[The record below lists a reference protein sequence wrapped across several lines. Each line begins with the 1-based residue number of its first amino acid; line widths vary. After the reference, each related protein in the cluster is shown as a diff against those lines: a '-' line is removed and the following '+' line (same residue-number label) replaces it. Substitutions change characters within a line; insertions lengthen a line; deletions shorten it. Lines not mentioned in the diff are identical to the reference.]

1 MSSVEDHSQ
10 RPSDADAGPRVRTS
24 RGSLPVGRVQLV
36 DRGPECEVIDRMFDA
51 ARGGLS
57 GALVLRGE
65 AGIGKTA
72 LLDYAVESAAG
83 MRVARV
89 VGVESEMELAFA
101 AVHQLLAP
109 ALDRMNDLPS
119 PQANALAVALGIVNG
134 VSPNKFLVGL
144 GILNLLSEMA
154 REQPLVCVID
164 DEQWLDRASAEALA
178 FVARRLGVEGIVLLF
193 AVREPTEDR
202 VEPLDRLPELRVE
215 GIAEQDAR
223 ELMKRAVSG
232 RLDGHVR
239 DRLIFETR
247 GNPLALLELAAELTP
262 AQLAGVSALPEP
274 LPLGARLEQG
284 FIRRVRRLP
293 TDTQSL
299 LLLLAAE
306 NGDDERLVWRAAEQL
321 GIAPDAAGAAESEG
335 LLHVGHLEFKHP
347 LVRSVVYGTAPM
359 AERRR
364 VHQVLA
370 RATDSGL
377 DPDRR
382 AWHLA
387 ATSLGPDE
395 NVAAELERTAHRTGD
410 RGGYAAAAA
419 LLERSAHLTPDQR
432 QRAERTLAA
441 AQAELAAGAADKAS
455 ALLAKASSQLTDA
468 SQRAQA
474 QRLRG
479 ELAFEAG
486 QGGDTAT
493 MLLQAARALEPFD
506 VRLARDT
513 HLEALE
519 AAIHA
524 GRFGTSGGLV
534 EAGREAARAARS
546 LESEGRASDLL
557 LDGLALL
564 VTEGHAGA
572 VPTLRKAIELLRHG
586 NDPRLLGLGC
596 QAAVELR
603 DDEAL
608 HTLATRQVQLARDS
622 GALTTLP
629 RALGDSKA
637 AYELLVGRFDAAEKC
652 LDEAR
657 EIAKAVGNAA
667 IFGRL
672 SSLEVQVAA
681 WRGLE
686 SRARSLAETCAREA
700 TARGEGSIV
709 CLVQHA
715 TAVLEIGLGRYKAAF
730 AAAREACEADSLF
743 AATLTLPDL
752 VEAAVRS
759 GEQDVAAAAA
769 RDLADA
775 TVPSGTEWALGLLAR
790 SRALLAP
797 DGDAEN
803 LYEVAIDHL
812 KRCRAT
818 PQLARARLVYGEWL
832 RRARRRRDAREQLRA
847 AYQMFASMGAEAFA
861 ERAAME
867 LAATGKRARPRT
879 VESMQLLTAQEERIA
894 QLAGKGGSNSEI
906 AAQLLISPRTVEY
919 HLHKVF
925 RKLGVASRTQLAH
938 SLLESGDG
946 DGSPPPRVS
955 G

>member
-1 MSSVEDHSQ
+1 VSSVENHRQ
-10 RPSDADAGPRVRTS
+10 RPSDLRPRVRPS
-24 RGSLPVGRVQLV
+24 RGSFSAGRMQLV
-36 DRGPECEVIDRMFDA
+36 DRGPECEVIDRMFEA

-101 AVHQLLAP
+101 AVQQLLAP
-109 ALDRMNDLPS
+109 VLDRMNDLPA
-119 PQANALAVALGIVNG
+119 PQANALAVALGIANG

-144 GILNLLSEMA
+144 GVLNLLSEMA
-154 REQPLVCVID
+154 RDQPLVCVID

-178 FVARRLGVEGIVLLF
+178 FVARRLGAEGIVLLF
-193 AVREPTEDR
+193 AVREPTEAR

-215 GIAEQDAR
+215 GLAEQDAR

-274 LPLGARLEQG
+274 LPLGARLEQS

-293 TDTQSL
+293 ADTQSL
-299 LLLLAAE
+299 LLLVAAE
-306 NGDDERLVWRAAEQL
+306 NGGDERFVWRAAEEF

-335 LLHVGHLEFKHP
+335 LLHIGHLAFRHP
-347 LVRSVVYGTAPM
+347 LIRSVVYRTAPM

-370 RATDSGL
+370 QATESGL

-387 ATSLGPDE
+387 AASLGPDE
-395 NVAAELERTAHRTGD
+395 SVAAELERSAHRTGD

-419 LLERSAHLTPDQR
+419 LLERSARLTPDQR

-455 ALLAKASSQLTDA
+455 ALLVEASSELTDA

-479 ELAFEAG
+479 ELAFAVG

-493 MLLQAARALEPFD
+493 MLLQAARALEAFD
-506 VRLARDT
+506 ARLARDT

-524 GRFGTSGGLV
+524 GRFGTSGGLL
-534 EAGREAARAARS
+534 EAGREAVRASRS

-564 VTEGHAGA
+564 LTEGHADA
-572 VPTLRKAIELLRHG
+572 APTLRKAIELLRYG
-586 NDPRLLGLGC
+586 NDPRVLGLGC
-596 QAAVELR
+596 RAAVELW

-608 HTLATRQVQLARDS
+608 HTLATRQVQLARDT

-637 AYELLVGRFDAAEKC
+637 AYELLVGRFDAAERC

-657 EIAKAVGNAA
+657 EIAKAVGNPA

-700 TARGEGSIV
+700 TARGEGSMV
-709 CLVQHA
+709 CVVQCA
-715 TAVLEIGLGRYKAAF
+715 TAVLEIGRGRYKAAL
-730 AAAREACEADSLF
+730 AAAREACEADYLF
-743 AATLTLPDL
+743 GATLTLPDL
-752 VEAAVRS
+752 VEAAARS
-759 GEQDVAAAAA
+759 GEPDVAAAAA

-775 TVPSGTEWALGLLAR
+775 TVSSGTEWALGVLAR

-797 DGDAEN
+797 DDDAES

-818 PQLARARLVYGEWL
+818 PQLARARLLYGEWL

-867 LAATGKRARPRT
+867 LAATGKRARART
-879 VESMQLLTAQEERIA
+879 VETMQLLTSQEERIA
-894 QLAGKGGSNSEI
+894 RLAGEGGSNSEI

-946 DGSPPPRVS
+946 GEPRTS
-955 G
+955 AAPG

>member
-1 MSSVEDHSQ
+1 VSSVENHSQ
-10 RPSDADAGPRVRTS
+10 RLSDAGPRVRTS
-24 RGSLPVGRVQLV
+24 RGSLPTGRVQLV

-109 ALDRMNDLPS
+109 VLDRMNDLPT

-144 GILNLLSEMA
+144 GVLSLLSEMA

-178 FVARRLGVEGIVLLF
+178 FVARRLGAEGIVLLF

-215 GIAEQDAR
+215 GLAEQDAR

-284 FIRRVRRLP
+284 FMRRVRRLP

-306 NGDDERLVWRAAEQL
+306 NGADERLVWRAAEQL

-335 LLHVGHLEFKHP
+335 LLHIGHLEFKHP
-347 LVRSVVYGTAPM
+347 LVRSVVYRTAPL

-395 NVAAELERTAHRTGD
+395 NLAAELERSAQRTGD

-455 ALLAKASSQLTDA
+455 ALLSKASSQLTDA

-479 ELAFEAG
+479 ELAFVAG

-493 MLLQAARALEPFD
+493 ILLQAARALEPFD
-506 VRLARDT
+506 ARLARDT

-564 VTEGHAGA
+564 VTEGHAAA
-572 VPTLRKAIELLRHG
+572 VPTLRKAIELLRHSS
-586 NDPRLLGLGC
+586 DPRLLGLGC

-657 EIAKAVGNAA
+657 EIAKAVSNAA
-667 IFGRL
+667 VFGRL

-730 AAAREACEADSLF
+730 SAAQEACEADSLF

-759 GEQDVAAAAA
+759 GEQDVAGAAA

-803 LYEVAIDHL
+803 LYEVAIVHL

-818 PQLARARLVYGEWL
+818 PQLARTRLVYGEWL

-879 VESMQLLTAQEERIA
+879 VETMDLLTAQEARIA
-894 QLAGKGGSNSEI
+894 RLAGEGVSNSEI

-938 SLLESGDG
+938 SLLESDDG
-946 DGSPPPRVS
+946 DGSPPPGVF

>member
-1 MSSVEDHSQ
+1 MSSVENHSQ
-10 RPSDADAGPRVRTS
+10 RPSDAGPRVRTS

-109 ALDRMNDLPS
+109 ALDRMNDLPT

-144 GILNLLSEMA
+144 GVLNLLSEMA

-178 FVARRLGVEGIVLLF
+178 FVARRLGAEGIVLLF

-215 GIAEQDAR
+215 GLAEQDAR

-299 LLLLAAE
+299 LLVLAAE
-306 NGDDERLVWRAAEQL
+306 NGGDERLVWRAAEQL

-335 LLHVGHLEFKHP
+335 LLHIGHLEFKHP
-347 LVRSVVYGTAPM
+347 LVRSVVYRTAPM

-387 ATSLGPDE
+387 AASLGPDE
-395 NVAAELERTAHRTGD
+395 NVAAELERSAHRTGD

-455 ALLAKASSQLTDA
+455 ALLAQASSQLTDA

-479 ELAFEAG
+479 ELAFVAG

-506 VRLARDT
+506 ARLARDT

-564 VTEGHAGA
+564 VTEGHAAA

-657 EIAKAVGNAA
+657 EIAKAVGNGA

-818 PQLARARLVYGEWL
+818 PQLARTRLVYGEWL

-879 VESMQLLTAQEERIA
+879 VETMELLTAQEERIA
-894 QLAGKGGSNSEI
+894 RLAGEGVSNSEI

-946 DGSPPPRVS
+946 DGSSPPGVS

>member
-1 MSSVEDHSQ
+1 MPKLPIQ
-10 RPSDADAGPRVRTS
+10 
-24 RGSLPVGRVQLV
+24 GS
-36 DRGPECEVIDRMFDA
+36 
-51 ARGGLS
+51 
-57 GALVLRGE
+57 
-65 AGIGKTA
+65 
-72 LLDYAVESAAG
+72 
-83 MRVARV
+83 
-89 VGVESEMELAFA
+89 
-101 AVHQLLAP
+101 
-109 ALDRMNDLPS
+109 
-119 PQANALAVALGIVNG
+119 
-134 VSPNKFLVGL
+134 
-144 GILNLLSEMA
+144 
-154 REQPLVCVID
+154 
-164 DEQWLDRASAEALA
+164 
-178 FVARRLGVEGIVLLF
+178 
-193 AVREPTEDR
+193 
-202 VEPLDRLPELRVE
+202 
-215 GIAEQDAR
+215 
-223 ELMKRAVSG
+223 
-232 RLDGHVR
+232 
-239 DRLIFETR
+239 
-247 GNPLALLELAAELTP
+247 
-262 AQLAGVSALPEP
+262 
-274 LPLGARLEQG
+274 
-284 FIRRVRRLP
+284 
-293 TDTQSL
+293 
-299 LLLLAAE
+299 
-306 NGDDERLVWRAAEQL
+306 
-321 GIAPDAAGAAESEG
+321 
-335 LLHVGHLEFKHP
+335 
-347 LVRSVVYGTAPM
+347 
-359 AERRR
+359 
-364 VHQVLA
+364 
-370 RATDSGL
+370 

-387 ATSLGPDE
+387 AASLGPDE
-395 NVAAELERTAHRTGD
+395 NVAAELERSAHRTGD
-410 RGGYAAAAA
+410 RGGHAAAAA

-455 ALLAKASSQLTDA
+455 ALLAEASSELTDA

-479 ELAFEAG
+479 ELAFAVG

-493 MLLQAARALEPFD
+493 MLLQAARALEAFD
-506 VRLARDT
+506 ARLARDT

-524 GRFGTSGGLV
+524 GRFGASGGLV
-534 EAGREAARAARS
+534 EAGREAARASRS

-564 VTEGHAGA
+564 MTEGHADA

-596 QAAVELR
+596 QAAVELW

-608 HTLATRQVQLARDS
+608 DTLATRQVQLARDT

-637 AYELLVGRFDAAEKC
+637 AYELLVGRFDAAERC

-657 EIAKAVGNAA
+657 EIAKAVGNPA

-672 SSLEVQVAA
+672 GSLEVQVAA

-709 CLVQHA
+709 CVVQQA

-730 AAAREACEADSLF
+730 AAAREASEADSLF

-752 VEAAVRS
+752 IEAAARS
-759 GEQDVAAAAA
+759 GEPDVAAAAA

-797 DGDAEN
+797 DGDAES

-818 PQLARARLVYGEWL
+818 PQLARARLLYGEWL

-867 LAATGKRARPRT
+867 LAATGKRARART
-879 VESMQLLTAQEERIA
+879 VETMELLTSQEERIA
-894 QLAGKGGSNSEI
+894 RLAGEGVSNSEI

-946 DGSPPPRVS
+946 GEPPTSAVP

>member
-1 MSSVEDHSQ
+1 M
-10 RPSDADAGPRVRTS
+10 
-24 RGSLPVGRVQLV
+24 QLV
-36 DRGPECEVIDRMFDA
+36 DRGPECEVIDRMFEA

-101 AVHQLLAP
+101 AVQQLLAP
-109 ALDRMNDLPS
+109 VLDRMNDLPA
-119 PQANALAVALGIVNG
+119 PQANALAVALGIANG

-144 GILNLLSEMA
+144 GVLNLLSEMA
-154 REQPLVCVID
+154 RDQPLLCVID

-178 FVARRLGVEGIVLLF
+178 FVARRVGAEGIVLLF
-193 AVREPTEDR
+193 AVREPTEAR

-215 GIAEQDAR
+215 GLAEQDAR
-223 ELMKRAVSG
+223 ELMQRAVSG

-274 LPLGARLEQG
+274 LPLGARLEQS
-284 FIRRVRRLP
+284 FMRRVRRLP

-299 LLLLAAE
+299 LLVVAAE
-306 NGDDERLVWRAAEQL
+306 NGGDERLVWRAAEQL

-335 LLHVGHLEFKHP
+335 LLHIGHLAFRHP

-370 RATDSGL
+370 QPTESGL

-387 ATSLGPDE
+387 AASLGPDE
-395 NVAAELERTAHRTGD
+395 SLAAELERSAHRTGD

-419 LLERSAHLTPDQR
+419 LLERSARLTPDQR

-455 ALLAKASSQLTDA
+455 ALLVEASSQLTDA

-479 ELAFEAG
+479 ELAFAVG

-493 MLLQAARALEPFD
+493 MLLQAARALEAFD
-506 VRLARDT
+506 ARLARDT

-524 GRFGTSGGLV
+524 GRFGTSGGLL
-534 EAGREAARAARS
+534 EAGREAVRASRS

-564 VTEGHAGA
+564 VTEGHADA
-572 VPTLRKAIELLRHG
+572 APTLRKAIELLRYG
-586 NDPRLLGLGC
+586 NDPRVLGLGC
-596 QAAVELR
+596 RAAVELW

-608 HTLATRQVQLARDS
+608 HTLATRQVQLARDT

-637 AYELLVGRFDAAEKC
+637 AYELLVGRFDAAERC

-657 EIAKAVGNAA
+657 EIAKAVGNPA

-709 CLVQHA
+709 CVVQCA
-715 TAVLEIGLGRYKAAF
+715 TAVLEIGRGRYKAAL

-752 VEAAVRS
+752 VEAAARS
-759 GEQDVAAAAA
+759 GEPDVAAAAA

-775 TVPSGTEWALGLLAR
+775 TVPSGTEWALGVLAR

-797 DGDAEN
+797 DGDAES

-818 PQLARARLVYGEWL
+818 PQLARARLLYGEWL

-847 AYQMFASMGAEAFA
+847 AHQMFASMGAEAFA

-867 LAATGKRARPRT
+867 LAATGKRARART
-879 VESMQLLTAQEERIA
+879 VETMELLTSQEERIA
-894 QLAGKGGSNSEI
+894 RLAGEGVSNSEI

-946 DGSPPPRVS
+946 GEPRTS
-955 G
+955 AAPG